1 MKSTMSK
8 PLVLSLAPMSK
19 GFGFVLFEAP
29 LAPFDW
35 GVREVRGALKNRRI
49 LKFVEGMI
57 DRYAPIVLV
66 LEDWTDDACRKS
78 KRIMALYAALVEL
91 ARKNCVQLV
100 RVTKGSVRRC
110 FMHVVPCN
118 KYEIALAIAK
128 AIPALS
134 YQIPPVRK
142 IWMSEDPRQSLY
154 DAAALGLAYF
164 ATEPSFSAVRS
175 KKPLTI
181 EWD

>member
-1 MKSTMSK
+1 MSDA
-8 PLVLSLAPMSK
+8 LVLSLSPMTK

-49 LKFVEGMI
+49 LKFVESMI
-57 DRYAPIVLV
+57 DRYAPLVLV
-66 LEDWTDDACRKS
+66 LEDWTDDACKKS
-78 KRIMALYAALVEL
+78 ARVIRLYASLAEL
-91 ARKNCVQLV
+91 ARKKCVQLV
-100 RVTKGSVRRC
+100 RVSKGSIRRC
-110 FMHVVPCN
+110 FASVVPTT
-118 KYEIALAIAK
+118 KYEIALSIGK

-154 DAAALGLAYF
+154 DAAALGLTYF
-164 ATEPSFSAVRS
+164 ATEHRSSEVRT
-175 KKPLTI
+175 KKPPTI
-181 EWD
+181 ELD